1 MPRLSK
7 AKAAGPVVDLVLLKD
22 RARRQVAAF
31 LHEGEEQLV
40 EGGVAHVNEHVNEGD
55 LHRGICTYAL
65 GESPRL
71 FLRRGFLSTLHFTG
85 NLRAETALVCAIAR
99 IVESRRTSAWA
110 MEEVDW

>member
-7 AKAAGPVVDLVLLKD
+7 GKAAGPVVDLVLLKD
-22 RARRQVAAF
+22 RARRPVAAF
-31 LHEGEEQLV
+31 LHEGEEQPV
-40 EGGVAHVNEHVNEGD
+40 EGGVAHVNEGD